1 MIQVRDPQIGERIH
15 DVQSDFNCV
24 IVIRGRE
31 AYRVERFMRLIDQR
45 EKPLVVCAT
54 HAHAAM
60 VRDLCN
66 QASTPTDPLYCV
78 RVTANDGALGDQPLA
93 AAEIQRHRRRHRRS
107 GHAGSDPADVHRI
120 PKIPVR
126 ANRPGVM
133 RGTGASATVR
143 RRCDNAAM
151 SDARDDKTTGNGGGT
166 THFGF
171 RDVPVGDKQTL
182 VGEVFSSVAG
192 NYDLMNDAMSLGIH
206 RIWKRYFVATAQVRK
221 GDRVLDLAGGT
232 GDIAALLKDR
242 VGGADAAS
250 DGCVVLGDINGAM
263 LRVGRDRMVDKGRV
277 AGFEYVQLNAE
288 KLPFPD
294 ASFDLVTIAFGLR
307 NVTDKDAALR
317 EIQRV
322 LKVGGQARVLEFSAV
337 KAEWFK
343 PIYDFHS
350 FNILPRLG
358 KLFAGDSDSYQY
370 LAESIRKHPPQDELK
385 AMMVAAGF
393 ARCDYRNLSGG
404 IVAIHTGYKV

>member
-1 MIQVRDPQIGERIH
+1 MTDQDPRD
-15 DVQSDFNCV
+15 
-24 IVIRGRE
+24 RE
-31 AYRVERFMRLIDQR
+31 
-45 EKPLVVCAT
+45 P
-54 HAHAAM
+54 
-60 VRDLCN
+60 
-66 QASTPTDPLYCV
+66 
-78 RVTANDGALGDQPLA
+78 
-93 AAEIQRHRRRHRRS
+93 
-107 GHAGSDPADVHRI
+107 
-120 PKIPVR
+120 
-126 ANRPGVM
+126 
-133 RGTGASATVR
+133 
-143 RRCDNAAM
+143 
-151 SDARDDKTTGNGGGT
+151 GT

-171 RDVPVGDKQTL
+171 RDVPTGEKQKL

-192 NYDLMNDAMSLGIH
+192 NYDLMNDLMSLGVH
-206 RIWKRYFVATAQVRK
+206 RVWKRYFVATAQVKR

-232 GDIAALLKDR
+232 GDIALLLRDR
-242 VGGADAAS
+242 VGDAGS
-250 DGCVVLGDINGAM
+250 VVLGDINGAM